1 MPLLR
6 FSSVLLGLLSVGIVW
21 NETMVAVD
29 ALTHLNLSW
38 INQMTQGMSDI
49 SLQIATGLP
58 FLYMTVCTYFSLF
71 NLRLFSFYSL
81 HPRQQTEGGC
91 LLFNAA
97 LLCRLVPPL
106 SFNFMLTISD
116 ELKTGFVDIMGTMNV
131 VPLFGSSFSVVFSSL
146 TLVFCLMNLFDVFSY
161 IATTCPGVKRFQ
173 FRAEVTDNVIL
184 DGQEMLSGARRKEE
198 RKRGLPA
205 GQGRHDDDGQTFSLK
220 GGDDN
225 DRRGGWSFPR
235 GWPKKPQQADIEL
248 EDGPLSQACSHKP
261 DSTPVSKRSSA
272 PFSLPSEGSTSGQ
285 LPGFGHL

>member
-1 MPLLR
+1 
-6 FSSVLLGLLSVGIVW
+6 
-21 NETMVAVD
+21 
-29 ALTHLNLSW
+29 
-38 INQMTQGMSDI
+38 MTEGMSDI
-49 SLQIATGLP
+49 SLQIATGFP
-58 FLYMTVCTYFSLF
+58 FLYMTLCTYFSLF

-198 RKRGLPA
+198 RKRGMPA
-205 GQGRHDDDGQTFSLK
+205 GQGRHDDEPQQLFSLK

-235 GWPKKPQQADIEL
+235 GWSKPAQQADVEL
-248 EDGPLSQACSHKP
+248 EDVPLSQAQSPKP
-261 DSTPVSKRSSA
+261 DSTPVSLRSSA
-272 PFSLPSEGSTSGQ
+272 RFSPPGEGAASGQ
-285 LPGFGHL
+285 LPNFGNL